1 MVNCWREQIH
11 KFKTEYLLIWQK
23 YLSTWTS
30 IKYFGLQV
38 QVSTKYFWILYGQVQ
53 VSTKYSIIC
62 IKYQVPI
69 TSTLLDPNPGAR
81 PVFRDVKWVLLSG
94 LQLTN
99 MKRESPQNGNSHSG
113 DKMIIRSS
121 CMIAQSYYVNQCQFI
136 THEILWLSFSRGQF
150 HWKCSRPQL
159 LKRGWKL
166 PIPNYSQFPWH
177 PKFPNLCFD
186 TK

>member
-69 TSTLLDPNPGAR
+69 TSTLLDPNPDVVIRWGMIIWLR
-81 PVFRDVKWVLLSG
+81 LKVNLTIWSFRITFTLKSSPSLSNITLIMQCLSRWRHPVCHVLSG
-94 LQLTN
+94 LQSHARFLPGTTICHQLWCHDWDDV
-99 MKRESPQNGNSHSG
+99 MGAFSTSWTWGIIQCYNSAV
-113 DKMIIRSS
+113 II
-121 CMIAQSYYVNQCQFI
+121 
-136 THEILWLSFSRGQF
+136 
-150 HWKCSRPQL
+150 
-159 LKRGWKL
+159 LKKE
-166 PIPNYSQFPWH
+166 
-177 PKFPNLCFD
+177 
-186 TK
+186 